1 MRELRPGA
9 GRRNVVVVSAQPSP
23 FLLITFLFRGAPFR
37 SLTFYSFYRRA
48 QAAERSPFKQKRK
61 RSPRLAGG
69 ALPLPMAR
77 VRRTRVSAPRG
88 TAAATGASPGAAV
101 DNTSTVPAV
110 PQSSK
115 LSALSDFLLPE
126 LVALRL
132 CAQRADSAARVAGLR
147 GAARTPDCSSA

>member
-1 MRELRPGA
+1 MLLFSSPASLFFTYHFPFPATAVPFSELRYPT
-9 GRRNVVVVSAQPSP
+9 GRGRCVVKPSTESSSGSASGV
-23 FLLITFLFRGAPFR
+23 L
-37 SLTFYSFYRRA
+37 SS
-48 QAAERSPFKQKRK
+48 KKK
-61 RSPRLAGG
+61 RSPRLASG

-88 TAAATGASPGAAV
+88 TAAATGASAGAAV
-101 DNTSTVPAV
+101 DNTFTVPAV

>member
-1 MRELRPGA
+1 MMQHSH
-9 GRRNVVVVSAQPSP
+9 V
-23 FLLITFLFRGAPFR
+23 
-37 SLTFYSFYRRA
+37 RRA
-48 QAAERSPFKQKRK
+48 WVSFGMVGFFFYFVRVVKHYNNIFLVLSTSKKK
-61 RSPRLAGG
+61 RSPRLASG

-132 CAQRADSAARVAGLR
+132 CAQRADSAARVAEQR